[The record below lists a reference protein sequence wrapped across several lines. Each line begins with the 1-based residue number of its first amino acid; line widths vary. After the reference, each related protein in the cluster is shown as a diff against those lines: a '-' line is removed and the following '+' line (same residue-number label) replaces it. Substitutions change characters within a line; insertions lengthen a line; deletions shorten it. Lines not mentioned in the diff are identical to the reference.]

1 MYRRRVVRSRKMT
14 KNDFIY
20 QAASFFLS
28 QENLDIHTQLE
39 ILTHSRAAY
48 DIKGIEYA
56 QVYAKFHK
64 MDLLTEIGH
73 LSVLLEKAYEE
84 GIKAKKHERIRVRK
98 SAISTVEED

>member
-1 MYRRRVVRSRKMT
+1 MYRRRVVKSRKMT

-28 QENLDIHTQLE
+28 QDKLDIYTQLE
-39 ILTHSRAAY
+39 ILLQSKAAY
-48 DIKGIEYA
+48 DINGIEYA
-56 QVYAKFHK
+56 QVYSKLHK

-84 GIKAKKHERIRVRK
+84 GIKAKKHERIILQK
-98 SAISTVEED
+98 SVNNVVEED